1 MEQEV
6 FCVLLL
12 LLLSH
17 FSRVR
22 LCVTIW
28 TAACQ
33 APLSVGFSRQGYW
46 SGLPCPL
53 PGDLPNPGIEPRSL
67 VFQADSLLL
76 SHQGSPI
83 LCVSSVQF
91 SRSVVSDSLRP
102 HESQHAR
109 PPCPSP
115 TPGVYSDSP
124 QTPAYGVHIAYV

>member
-53 PGDLPNPGIEPRSL
+53 PGDLPNPGIEPRSPA
-67 VFQADSLLL
+67 FQADSLPL
-76 SHQGSPI
+76 SQQGSPPD
-83 LCVSSVQF
+83 C
-91 SRSVVSDSLRP
+91 SRKSEKAWLVKELQLEKMSGPITVREDS
-102 HESQHAR
+102 ES
-109 PPCPSP
+109 
-115 TPGVYSDSP
+115 
-124 QTPAYGVHIAYV
+124 IAES